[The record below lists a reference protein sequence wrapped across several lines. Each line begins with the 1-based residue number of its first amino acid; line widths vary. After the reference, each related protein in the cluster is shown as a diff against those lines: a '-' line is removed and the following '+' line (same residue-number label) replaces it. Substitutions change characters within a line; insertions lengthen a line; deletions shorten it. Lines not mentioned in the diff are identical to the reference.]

1 MIPGAL
7 RALYNAAL
15 PAVLV
20 AALPGQLLKMR
31 RRGGA
36 MHDFGQRL
44 GHFRPPVAAQLNSLF
59 KPWWIHAVSV
69 GEVLVAAKFI
79 AAARIHNPAQ
89 PIVLSTTT
97 STGHAV
103 ARRELPANIPV
114 LYNPVDLPSAVHR
127 TLDTIRPGRLI
138 LVEAEVWPNLLH
150 AAHSWGLPVSLINAR
165 LSPRSERRYL
175 AARRLVAIEPEGAEL
190 AHLQERRARIEQAL
204 HPVAGQELAA
214 GDMARA

>member
-59 KPWWIHAVSV
+59 KPWWIHIKCLA
-69 GEVLVAAKFI
+69 ETTF
-79 AAARIHNPAQ
+79 RIFMPH
-89 PIVLSTTT
+89 
-97 STGHAV
+97 
-103 ARRELPANIPV
+103 
-114 LYNPVDLPSAVHR
+114 
-127 TLDTIRPGRLI
+127 
-138 LVEAEVWPNLLH
+138 
-150 AAHSWGLPVSLINAR
+150 
-165 LSPRSERRYL
+165 
-175 AARRLVAIEPEGAEL
+175 
-190 AHLQERRARIEQAL
+190 
-204 HPVAGQELAA
+204 
-214 GDMARA
+214 